1 MKEDA
6 DLMQHLTHMTSLAE
20 QLREMNEEISS
31 KKFATVVL
39 GSLPESYD
47 NFLTSLN
54 ARNADDLDWEN
65 VKGLL
70 IEEYMKRAEKNE
82 KEKSADNALFVNRG
96 RNFNRGR
103 HQARGGSRGANSARG
118 ARFPNFNPTKGSQPY
133 SDGREKHKGITCFKC
148 NQDGHIVKNCPYNN
162 RQYNNRRESSN
173 MAELEGVAL
182 ISSTMNRSD
191 EWFIDSAATKHMTN
205 DRSILKNYVQY
216 DQPKDIYLV
225 DSTVIHALGEG
236 KVRLPTVNNTCDV
249 VLDLLKVLFVPKL
262 TKNLLSVPAM
272 ALMGAEIRFDK
283 DKCLVLKDGKEFV
296 IGCLLHDKL
305 YSVNTKEYAQVS
317 IADSTASP
325 AVWHCRLGHLNY
337 TYMNQLMKKEMV
349 DGMNYAS
356 GTQTQKECEACV
368 LGKMQKK
375 PFPKQSQHR
384 AARPYEIVHSDVCGP
399 MQVESKGGS
408 RYMLTFTDDYS
419 RYSTVYFIKSK
430 NEVLSKFMEYVNS
443 VDKLTG
449 RHITKLNILSE
460 EDVKV
465 LRSDNGGE
473 YTSNSFA
480 KFCTEKGISHQF
492 TVPYCP
498 QQNGVAERMNRTIM
512 EGARSM
518 LYHAKLPLEFWAEA
532 CSTAVYLHNRSPTTA
547 LKDQTPFECLFGR
560 RPDISQLKV
569 FGCVSYVHISDNQRR
584 KLDSK
589 AHKAILVG
597 YPPGVKGYK
606 LYDLEKKKFVIS
618 RDVQFFEDNF
628 DHFKDGPH
636 VDMKCIFPDMN
647 EVALNEEP
655 AVLEQVKPPVLK
667 NEEPV
672 ISENVK
678 PSALRDVESA
688 IPLNVN

>member
-1 MKEDA
+1 M
-6 DLMQHLTHMTSLAE
+6 S
-20 QLREMNEEISS
+20 
-31 KKFATVVL
+31 
-39 GSLPESYD
+39 
-47 NFLTSLN
+47 
-54 ARNADDLDWEN
+54 
-65 VKGLL
+65 
-70 IEEYMKRAEKNE
+70 
-82 KEKSADNALFVNRG
+82 
-96 RNFNRGR
+96 
-103 HQARGGSRGANSARG
+103 NSARG
-118 ARFPNFNPTKGSQPY
+118 ARFPNFNPTKGSQPHW
-133 SDGREKHKGITCFKC
+133 DGREKHKGIKCFKC

-162 RQYNNRRESSN
+162 RQYNSRRESSN
-173 MAELEGVAL
+173 IAELEGVAL

-191 EWFIDSAATKHMTN
+191 DWFIDSAATKHMTN
-205 DRSILKNYVQY
+205 DRSILKNSVQY
-216 DQPKDIYLV
+216 DQTRDIYLG

-236 KVRLPTVNNTCDV
+236 KVRLPTVYNTCDV

-262 TKNLLSVPAM
+262 TKNLLSVPVM

-283 DKCLVLKDGKEFV
+283 DKCLILKDGKEFV

-325 AVWHCRLGHLNY
+325 AVWHFRLGHLNY

-349 DGMNYAS
+349 NGMNYAS
-356 GTQTQKECEACV
+356 GTQTQKICEACV

-384 AARPYEIVHSDVCGP
+384 TTRPYEIVHSDVCGP
-399 MQVESKGGS
+399 IQVESKGGS

-419 RYSTVYFIKSK
+419 RYTTVYFIKSK

-460 EDVKV
+460 EDVKF

-498 QQNGVAERMNRTIM
+498 QQNRVAERMNRTIM

-532 CSTAVYLHNRSPTTA
+532 CSTAVYLHNRSPTIA
-547 LKDQTPFECLFGR
+547 LKDQTPF
-560 RPDISQLKV
+560 
-569 FGCVSYVHISDNQRR
+569 
-584 KLDSK
+584 
-589 AHKAILVG
+589 
-597 YPPGVKGYK
+597 
-606 LYDLEKKKFVIS
+606 
-618 RDVQFFEDNF
+618 
-628 DHFKDGPH
+628 
-636 VDMKCIFPDMN
+636 
-647 EVALNEEP
+647 
-655 AVLEQVKPPVLK
+655 
-667 NEEPV
+667 
-672 ISENVK
+672 
-678 PSALRDVESA
+678 
-688 IPLNVN
+688 